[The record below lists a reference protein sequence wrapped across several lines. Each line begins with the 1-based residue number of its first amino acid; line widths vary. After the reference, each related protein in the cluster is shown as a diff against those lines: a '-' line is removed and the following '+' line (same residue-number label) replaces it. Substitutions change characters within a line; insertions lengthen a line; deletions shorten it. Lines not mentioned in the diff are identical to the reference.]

1 MYAGF
6 EIRPPFFEIGP
17 KAYLYG
23 KASLEL
29 ALEAD
34 RLSEEYGV
42 SIIYTPQSVDLRM
55 IASATRRLL
64 VFAQH
69 MDPLRAGKGIGSVL
83 PEAVKEAGAKGV
95 LLNHAERR
103 MTLSDLRLA
112 ILRADEVGLATLV
125 CADDL
130 AEAEAIARL
139 GPNIVLAEP
148 PELIGSPGGAVEGR
162 TYVKA
167 INEAIRA
174 IDPRIRV
181 LHGAGIRG
189 PADVEAMIL
198 LGAEATG
205 CTSGIVRAEDPAGS
219 MREMIRALRETW
231 DRIHKEP

>member
-1 MYAGF
+1 MYAGC

-23 KASLEL
+23 RASLDL

-42 SIIYTPQSVDLRM
+42 AIIYTPQSVDIRM
-55 IASATRRLL
+55 IAGATKRLL

-69 MDPLRAGKGIGSVL
+69 MDPLRIGKGIGSVL

-112 ILRADEVGLATLV
+112 IARADEVGLATLA

-130 AEAEAIARL
+130 AEAVARL

-148 PELIGSPGGAVEGR
+148 PELIGSSGGGVEGR
-162 TYVKA
+162 GYVKV
-167 INEAIRA
+167 INEAIRR

-189 PADVEAMIL
+189 PDDVEAMVL

-205 CTSGIVRAEDPAGS
+205 CTSGIVRAEDPVRS
-219 MREMIRALRETW
+219 MTAMIRALRATW
-231 DRIHKEP
+231 DRTHKEP